1 MLSETPYKYHIGK
14 KQFIPITKG
23 KGITDIV
30 GTLLPIN
37 STGEDCY
44 LHDLEHIYK
53 INSSLNELELIF
65 TCQTDTV
72 FNSVSLDENGLLWI
86 GSNYGLSYYNPVTKQ
101 YTLVPNTLI
110 NEIDRKSVV

>member
-1 MLSETPYKYHIGK
+1 MIFYAIGEKQSMYIKILLKPFLMLSETPYKYHIGK

-65 TCQTDTV
+65 
-72 FNSVSLDENGLLWI
+72 FYL
-86 GSNYGLSYYNPVTKQ
+86 SNRHRVQFCFTRRER
-101 YTLVPNTLI
+101 I
-110 NEIDRKSVV
+110 AMDRQ

>member
-53 INSSLNELELIF
+53 IKLQASTNWSLYLPVK
-65 TCQTDTV
+65 QTPC
-72 FNSVSLDENGLLWI
+72 SI
-86 GSNYGLSYYNPVTKQ
+86 LSH
-101 YTLVPNTLI
+101 
-110 NEIDRKSVV
+110 